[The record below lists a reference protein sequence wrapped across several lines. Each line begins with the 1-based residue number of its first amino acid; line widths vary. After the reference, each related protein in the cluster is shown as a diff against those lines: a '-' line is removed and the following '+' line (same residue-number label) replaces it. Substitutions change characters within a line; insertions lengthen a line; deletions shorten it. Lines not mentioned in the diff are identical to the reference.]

1 MKNTKRRLSWFLV
14 FAMIMSLI
22 QPSIFA
28 TDMNADPTTNSR
40 ATVSMVY
47 LGTSTG
53 TQDFNGVGPQS
64 SMPDTDTW
72 VSQEEATADPSKGSA
87 TIFWVGIS
95 LSDMK
100 KMDATAANDSGLSS
114 HFSPYANNGVY
125 DYAQEAGIFNIAT
138 GLEYASTYIK
148 PAYLNSNQMRNNAF
162 QPAII
167 KQLSPKFTSYS
178 WSNVSLGVNI
188 MGATLEDGSTPSG
201 REDSIIDPADNPL
214 KVYSSI
220 TGPGIDNNLFGY
232 TDDLND
238 DTYYVLAIPFTFVKR
253 PASGT
258 KVIQAALNTTDFIVQ
273 TGDNSNVIWKAQWN
287 KDPGTTS
294 DTNLKNHF
302 NYSGDLDLFPQ
313 KHTVTFM
320 NDTTQVDSVTVPD
333 NGTVDSTKIPDGTT
347 LNPPVAGQVF
357 DDWYYDPAGS
367 NTFAAA
373 TTKFDSTV
381 AITADTTVFAKFKDP
396 YKITFNSNYASTTA
410 NPMPQE
416 TTKVV
421 NVAPVPSP
429 GATMN
434 PADQPTASDF
444 PAPAGY
450 KFKEWQDSAT
460 NNVIDL
466 NTYLFTGDMTLNAI
480 WDNKIAITFDENFG
494 AGSATDEIEVDTN
507 NHIPAA
513 SVPKSKYEAK
523 HSDYEIVG
531 WNTAA
536 NGSGTTVDPTTANI
550 TTSQTLYAQWQAKS
564 TTQPQVTLTFDAV
577 GGQLNNPTSI
587 TVKSGDTIPASWM
600 PADPTKTAAAAP
612 NNPYTFNGWYKTNA
626 VTPPAADKYDFTNGY
641 TLNADETAYANW
653 SYNHSDKVTI
663 TFDKNGGDT
672 DASPTSV
679 DIGPGDKVNVLPAAP
694 TKAGSVFNKWHD
706 AATGGTEVDWANT
719 TFSANTTVYANW
731 AANITIQYNGN
742 GATANVPQATTQPAT
757 ATYTD
762 PSITGMTNSDYQFVG
777 WNTKQNGSGAY
788 VSSPSGA
795 LTFGD
800 VSALDNNNTT
810 VTLYAQW
817 AAVPPGQEPPV
828 QSDTPATPNPA
839 NKGVIVTFDDNVD
852 ASSTHPVASPSAPK
866 HKYPKYDDSIGT
878 ANMPNEPTRVQLPG
892 ENVAPYVFASW
903 NTKPDG
909 SGTPVDGNTNIGA
922 NLGDDLK
929 QIAGTNTSYELKL
942 YAQWELDPNYTG
954 PKVTVTFNHNDD
966 GKGADSINIPA
977 PKQIV
982 QGDTLGYDIATP
994 VHAGADHAK
1003 MEFKGWFEQDASA
1016 TAANGN
1022 GRIAFDT
1029 SKPYSK
1035 TTPITANTTFYAQW
1049 YGELLVVPEA
1059 TSAPYTGSQ
1068 IKPTYTIKQVDSSTN
1083 PTNPT
1088 DVTGGYNKTNQD
1100 LSDVTNGPIYVEY
1113 TPVTAGATATTT
1125 LQNVGNY
1132 TVRAAFSTNSPLE
1145 IMGYEIAGTNP
1156 NGMIVTPTVFDI
1168 KVDPDTQ
1175 LQDSASIAPIG
1186 ITDTLPSGVS
1196 AASVYKV
1203 NYRKWTDDA
1212 AADGNIQSDH
1222 STTTGAELGVAS
1234 TSTPTDTAFYAVEIE
1249 IIDSN
1254 YKLGTVTSS
1263 SQTKQVITYPAT
1275 KNNDYPGYAFS
1286 SAAAATGL
1294 NIVYQISQKF
1304 DIKIKPSEQVQKF
1317 GQSAPLNIQ
1326 DTLPAGV
1333 TASDVYDVVY
1343 KQGTVANG
1351 AFTPSNTTTTITN
1364 SSAIAYYVVEI
1375 QPKSPLYKLNA
1386 VISQDSD
1393 AVNFYSA
1400 TSVPSYTPS
1409 GSSLGKNILY
1419 QIEAN
1424 DPGLDGVSLIGNTVI
1439 RPTMAPGSTTAPAP
1453 IPTTVPLSLKESD
1466 YASPKPFSTADPDP
1480 VNNPNQDVY
1489 YVRVDKDTTSI
1500 DFTIDPKFDTTTAT
1514 ATAGKTGTTA
1524 SPVTPAPAWNNTT
1537 KVFTVNVPITES
1549 GQDTTTITVTM
1560 TAADGTTTRDYTFI
1574 VQKLQEGKIELA
1586 YGNSPVGMIMKS
1598 TDLTKY
1604 PTDADKQTAINNFKT
1619 THKFSDVTNNLDYY
1633 TVAWSSFIGKGENGT
1648 DYNGDE
1654 DPTAIFIYQ
1663 RMAFRD
1669 PGFTATDSEGNTVP
1683 DTDVSISLDLTSY
1696 KGGFAMYAA
1705 SDNPQTVSASASG
1718 NQHLFTDFIGYDIRP
1733 DVYDM
1738 TYTFTDPATQET
1750 VTEVRKVIA
1759 ISRVGDAEIDGNS
1772 AVNNIDASTITSNI
1786 SNFLLPQVNSLYKY
1800 RVADTLIDDNR
1811 AVNNL
1816 DASEIMSHVASGGLS
1831 VFYEALPFN

>member
-1 MKNTKRRLSWFLV
+1 MKKFKKLLSLFTV
-14 FAMIMSLI
+14 FAMIISLM
-22 QPSIFA
+22 P
-28 TDMNADPTTNSR
+28 
-40 ATVSMVY
+40 TVSYAGLVGTDKAKIQAFLMVEDSSEDCGFRKINVEDLQY
-47 LGTSTG
+47 TPGEKFFVG
-53 TQDFNGVGPQS
+53 FYAKDFKNIQETQNYQEPTAAGSFADGRGGVADFSFGFAY
-64 SMPDTDTW
+64 DTDYIKFEPTIVTGPIVSAKNVKAEW
-72 VSQEEATADPSKGSA
+72 VNRIATATSN
-87 TIFWVGIS
+87 GIS
-95 LSDMK
+95 FIDKPMAV
-100 KMDATAANDSGLSS
+100 MGM
-114 HFSPYANNGVY
+114 GY
-125 DYAQEAGIFNIAT
+125 DYAQNPISPANVTEQVDVNK
-138 GLEYASTYIK
+138 GLK
-148 PAYLNSNQMRNNAF
+148 KRF
-162 QPAII
+162 
-167 KQLSPKFTSYS
+167 
-178 WSNVSLGVNI
+178 I
-188 MGATLEDGSTPSG
+188 MS
-201 REDSIIDPADNPL
+201 
-214 KVYSSI
+214 
-220 TGPGIDNNLFGY
+220 F
-232 TDDLND
+232 
-238 DTYYVLAIPFTFVKR
+238 
-253 PASGT
+253 
-258 KVIQAALNTTDFIVQ
+258 
-273 TGDNSNVIWKAQWN
+273 TGDETYRMA
-287 KDPGTTS
+287 
-294 DTNLKNHF
+294 
-302 NYSGDLDLFPQ
+302 YSGADDAWLGFVEFGFTDKIADTPRPSAKTVLGFSHVENDNSMRFGMQSDADTVLYQYTADGNQSGPEQ
-313 KHTVTFM
+313 DYSAVIEFDETNIDILPAMHTVTFM
-320 NDTTQVDSVTVPD
+320 NDTTQVSTETVPN
-333 NGTVDSTKIPDGTT
+333 NGTVASTKIPDGTT
-347 LNPPVAGQVF
+347 LTPSVAGQVF
-357 DDWYYDPAGS
+357 DDWYYDPAGN

-1212 AADGNIQSDH
+1212 TADGNIQSDH

-1294 NIVYQISQKF
+1294 NIVYQISQTF
-1304 DIKIKPSEQVQKF
+1304 DIKVKPSEQVQKF

-1386 VISQDSD
+1386 VVSQDSD

-1424 DPGLDGVSLIGNTVI
+1424 DPGLDGVSLIGNTVV
-1439 RPTMAPGSTTAPAP
+1439 RPTMAPGATTAPAP
-1453 IPTTVPLSLKESD
+1453 IATQVPLDLKDSN
-1466 YASPKPFSTADPDP
+1466 YATPKPFSTADPDP
-1480 VNNPNQDVY
+1480 INNPDQDVY

-1574 VQKLQEGKIELA
+1574 VQKLVEGKIELA
-1586 YGNSPVGMIMKS
+1586 YGNSPFGEIMRDPAI
-1598 TDLTKY
+1598 TDKTAAKNAFMTGNKY
-1604 PTDADKQTAINNFKT
+1604 VSGYIPANCSSLPATRTTFSIKAWGNSINPEVNM
-1619 THKFSDVTNNLDYY
+1619 DRNDY
-1633 TVAWSSFIGKGENGT
+1633 
-1648 DYNGDE
+1648 
-1654 DPTAIFIYQ
+1654 AIFTYN
-1663 RMAFRD
+1663 REEFVD
-1669 PGFTATDSEGNTVP
+1669 TGFTATDSLGN
-1683 DTDVSISLDLTSY
+1683 DVSALVTRSITVQRMTATGVTKVQS
-1696 KGGFAMYAA
+1696 GAFAPEQITIAA
-1705 SDNPQTVSASASG
+1705 GAG
-1718 NQHLFTDFIGYDIRP
+1718 NQISQITTKTKNSIVP
-1733 DVYDM
+1733 DVYTM
-1738 TYTFTDPATQET
+1738 TYEFTDPNTNET
-1750 VTEVRKVIA
+1750 VSINRPIIVLWGL
-1759 ISRVGDAEIDGNS
+1759 GDVDL
-1772 AVNNIDASTITSNI
+1772 STIVNPSDVTSI
-1786 SNFLLPQVNSLYKY
+1786 YGVIRRS
-1800 RVADTLIDDNR
+1800 IDLSKVSQS
-1811 AVNNL
+1811 VNNL
-1816 DASEIMSHVASGGLS
+1816 YTYRIADVDLSGIVNPSDVTAIYSIIRKTAPEQIYMQLK
-1831 VFYEALPFN
+1831 

>member
-1 MKNTKRRLSWFLV
+1 MKNLKRLLSLFTV
-14 FAMIMSLI
+14 FAMIISLVPTVSYAGLVSGADKAKI
-22 QPSIFA
+22 QAFIMQPDASEACGYKKISIDDLTYTANESFYIGFYAKDFKNIEDTQSPKYVQTTTGTDGSGGLTDFAVGIVYNSTYVNFEPDHSSIFG
-28 TDMNADPTTNSR
+28 ADGDAVVADWKTRMASAKT
-40 ATVSMVY
+40 A
-47 LGTSTG
+47 GTSILNKPAMGVSYNYAADVAAPSGDALASVDSTAG
-53 TQDFNGVGPQS
+53 YDNAFLISLKPSVNNIRVPYSGADDAWLGFVKFTFTAAAAAQPRPQGEKVIGFSHYQSHNSMRFGMQGKSDGVLYQYYQNGAVSGNTQDY
-64 SMPDTDTW
+64 
-72 VSQEEATADPSKGSA
+72 
-87 TIFWVGIS
+87 
-95 LSDMK
+95 
-100 KMDATAANDSGLSS
+100 DAVIEFDET
-114 HFSPYANNGVY
+114 
-125 DYAQEAGIFNIAT
+125 NIDI
-138 GLEYASTYIK
+138 L
-148 PAYLNSNQMRNNAF
+148 PAM
-162 QPAII
+162 
-167 KQLSPKFTSYS
+167 
-178 WSNVSLGVNI
+178 
-188 MGATLEDGSTPSG
+188 
-201 REDSIIDPADNPL
+201 
-214 KVYSSI
+214 
-220 TGPGIDNNLFGY
+220 
-232 TDDLND
+232 
-238 DTYYVLAIPFTFVKR
+238 
-253 PASGT
+253 
-258 KVIQAALNTTDFIVQ
+258 
-273 TGDNSNVIWKAQWN
+273 
-287 KDPGTTS
+287 
-294 DTNLKNHF
+294 
-302 NYSGDLDLFPQ
+302 
-313 KHTVTFM
+313 HTVTFM
-320 NDTTQVDSVTVPD
+320 NDTTQVSTETVPN
-333 NGTVDSTKIPDGTT
+333 NGTVASTKIPDGTT
-347 LNPPVAGQVF
+347 LTPPVAGQVF

-762 PSITGMTNSDYQFVG
+762 PSITGMTNSDYQFIG

-1113 TPVTAGATATTT
+1113 TPVVAGGTATTT

-1212 AADGNIQSDH
+1212 TADGNIQSDH

-1234 TSTPTDTAFYAVEIE
+1234 TTTPTDTAFYAVEIE

-1304 DIKIKPSEQVQKF
+1304 DIKVKPSEQVQKF

-1386 VISQDSD
+1386 VVSQDSD

-1439 RPTMAPGSTTAPAP
+1439 RPTMAPGATTAPAP
-1453 IPTTVPLSLKESD
+1453 IATQVPLDLKDSN
-1466 YASPKPFSTADPDP
+1466 YATPKPFSTADPDP
-1480 VNNPNQDVY
+1480 TNNPNQDVY

-1574 VQKLQEGKIELA
+1574 VQKLVEGKIELA
-1586 YGNSPVGMIMKS
+1586 YGNSPFGEIMRDPAITDKTAAKNAFMTGNKYVAQYLPANCNSATYPYSALEFTTAAWGDS
-1598 TDLTKY
+1598 TDPKVNM
-1604 PTDADKQTAINNFKT
+1604 DRN
-1619 THKFSDVTNNLDYY
+1619 DY
-1633 TVAWSSFIGKGENGT
+1633 
-1648 DYNGDE
+1648 
-1654 DPTAIFIYQ
+1654 AIFTYNKNE
-1663 RMAFRD
+1663 FTD
-1669 PGFTATDSEGNTVP
+1669 TGFTATDSLGNNVADANITRTITVQRMSSDDIAIVANKTFTADP
-1683 DTDVSISLDLTSY
+1683 ITIPGSNGNHITQITSPTKNSI
-1696 KGGFAMYAA
+1696 
-1705 SDNPQTVSASASG
+1705 V
-1718 NQHLFTDFIGYDIRP
+1718 P
-1733 DVYDM
+1733 DVYTM
-1738 TYTFTDPATQET
+1738 TYSFTDPQTQET
-1750 VTEVRKVIA
+1750 VSEYRPIVV
-1759 ISRVGDAEIDGNS
+1759 VWDLGDADLS
-1772 AVNNIDASTITSNI
+1772 AIVNPSDVT
-1786 SNFLLPQVNSLYKY
+1786 SLYSLIRNKIDVSNNTPAVKNLYTY
-1800 RVADTLIDDNR
+1800 RIADADLSAI
-1811 AVNNL
+1811 VNPS
-1816 DASEIMSHVASGGLS
+1816 DVTGLYS
-1831 VFYEALPFN
+1831 IIRSKMPSKIYHQLN

>member
-1 MKNTKRRLSWFLV
+1 MNKLRKFLALFLSMS
-14 FAMIMSLI
+14 MIMALMPVSGQAAMQSGKDRAKVSLVALKMSANPSDPQYPVMNNDAQDFEVVDPNELDLTNASPGDKFYLGI
-22 QPSIFA
+22 QVQNLNDIAEAASLGITQLTFEFTYDKTYVTPAVSNPLGSALEEYVNDVDMTNPKKPKYYNYYRDGSNYSYILDDSA
-28 TDMNADPTTNSR
+28 ISTDANGKGTVLYSMKWDGINDKVSSSYVPTTYASGDQAGKPVVLAVIPFQVVSLPGASG
-40 ATVSMVY
+40 ATVFDF
-47 LGTSTG
+47 STDN
-53 TQDFNGVGPQS
+53 QKYCCDF
-64 SMPDTDTW
+64 
-72 VSQEEATADPSKGSA
+72 
-87 TIFWVGIS
+87 GIS
-95 LSDMK
+95 GEAGFIQYQLYSED
-100 KMDATAANDSGLSS
+100 
-114 HFSPYANNGVY
+114 ANN
-125 DYAQEAGIFNIAT
+125 
-138 GLEYASTYIK
+138 
-148 PAYLNSNQMRNNAF
+148 
-162 QPAII
+162 
-167 KQLSPKFTSYS
+167 
-178 WSNVSLGVNI
+178 
-188 MGATLEDGSTPSG
+188 PSG
-201 REDSIIDPADNPL
+201 PAP
-214 KVYSSI
+214 
-220 TGPGIDNNLFGY
+220 
-232 TDDLND
+232 
-238 DTYYVLAIPFTFVKR
+238 
-253 PASGT
+253 
-258 KVIQAALNTTDFIVQ
+258 TTPR
-273 TGDNSNVIWKAQWN
+273 GDNDIKTVIEY
-287 KDPGTTS
+287 D
-294 DTNLKNHF
+294 L
-302 NYSGDLDLFPQ
+302 SGADFFP
-313 KHTVTFM
+313 KVNTVTFM
-320 NDTTQVDSVTVPD
+320 NDTTTVGTETVPN
-333 NGTVDSTKIPDGTT
+333 NGKLDATKIPDGTT
-347 LNPPVAGQVF
+347 LTPSVAGQVF

-600 PADPTKTAAAAP
+600 PADPTKTAATAP

-1068 IKPTYTIKQVDSSTN
+1068 IKPTYTIKQVDTSAN
-1083 PTNPT
+1083 PGNPT

-1113 TPVTAGATATTT
+1113 TPVVAGGTATTT

-1145 IMGYEIAGTNP
+1145 IMGYEIVGTNP

-1186 ITDTLPSGVS
+1186 ITDTLPTGVS

-1234 TSTPTDTAFYAVEIE
+1234 TTTPTDTAFYAVEIE

-1304 DIKIKPSEQVQKF
+1304 DIKVKPSEQVQKF

-1386 VISQDSD
+1386 VVSQDSD

-1424 DPGLDGVSLIGNTVI
+1424 DPGLDGISLIGNTVV
-1439 RPTMAPGSTTAPAP
+1439 RPTMAPGATTSPAP
-1453 IPTTVPLSLKESD
+1453 IATTVPLDLKDSN
-1466 YASPKPFSTADPDP
+1466 YASPKPFSTAEPDP
-1480 VNNPNQDVY
+1480 TNNPNQDVY

-1574 VQKLQEGKIELA
+1574 VQKLVEGKIQLD
-1586 YGNSPVGMIMKS
+1586 YGNSPYGEIMKDVAINNKTLAKDAFVTNNYTYNSISYHPYAWNNNENATDKS
-1598 TDLTKY
+1598 TDPK
-1604 PTDADKQTAINNFKT
+1604 
-1619 THKFSDVTNNLDYY
+1619 VNLDMNDYAHFVY
-1633 TVAWSSFIGKGENGT
+1633 QGEEFV
-1648 DYNGDE
+1648 D
-1654 DPTAIFIYQ
+1654 A
-1663 RMAFRD
+1663 
-1669 PGFTATDSEGNTVP
+1669 GFTATDSLNNTISAANVTMEMTVKEMP
-1683 DTDVSISLDLTSY
+1683 TDPAASMNDSAVTDVTLSNAPGSAKTFSDLKNMAVRPGIYDLVY
-1696 KGGFAMYAA
+1696 K
-1705 SDNPQTVSASASG
+1705 
-1718 NQHLFTDFIGYDIRP
+1718 
-1733 DVYDM
+1733 
-1738 TYTFTDPATQET
+1738 FTDPQTQEQ
-1750 VTEVRKVIA
+1750 VTETRKV
-1759 ISRVGDAEIDGNS
+1759 VMLWTLGDANLS
-1772 AVNNIDASTITSNI
+1772 KVLNPSDASYIIQTIRGIATPLNNVTGSTRCIYYYRIIDTNLSGVVNPSDQSYTIQIIKNI
-1786 SNFLLPQVNSLYKY
+1786 APTVKLYK
-1800 RVADTLIDDNR
+1800 TIK
-1811 AVNNL
+1811 
-1816 DASEIMSHVASGGLS
+1816 
-1831 VFYEALPFN
+1831 